1 MKSTDN
7 AKERTSCPVYKNA
20 ARASPLAGRH
30 VAKKYT
36 SPLDTKNLITPE
48 EFQRQYIKRKSRNC
62 YQDSGIVEVPE
73 PHKKMRRSVESPVTP
88 VTASSTTQ
96 RSETQTSLGGDTY
109 HEDNDDYAPSGWES
123 PPACQLDNGCG
134 G

>member
-7 AKERTSCPVYKNA
+7 AKESISCPVYKNA

-30 VAKKYT
+30 IAKKYT
-36 SPLDTKNLITPE
+36 SPLDTKNLISPE
-48 EFQRQYIKRKSRNC
+48 EFQRQFIANKSRNF
-62 YQDSGIVEVPE
+62 YGADSGIVEVPE
-73 PHKKMRRSVESPVTP
+73 PYKKMRRSAESPVTP

-109 HEDNDDYAPSGWES
+109 HENNDDYAPSGW
-123 PPACQLDNGCG
+123 
-134 G
+134 